1 MSWAI
6 LTEEDGISTTSIL
19 YCNTTD
25 VAFGPVMY
33 DTGRDEAEHFVSL
46 LGEDPRTMRHDTLS
60 ASWGRWQTAREAA
73 QL

>member
-6 LTEEDGISTTSIL
+6 LTEENGISTTSVL

-33 DTGRDEAEHFVSL
+33 DTDRDEAVAFTEGLPV
-46 LGEDPRTMRHDTLS
+46 DPRLMTDSDLQRW
-60 ASWGRWQTAREAA
+60 WGLYQEDREK
-73 QL
+73 